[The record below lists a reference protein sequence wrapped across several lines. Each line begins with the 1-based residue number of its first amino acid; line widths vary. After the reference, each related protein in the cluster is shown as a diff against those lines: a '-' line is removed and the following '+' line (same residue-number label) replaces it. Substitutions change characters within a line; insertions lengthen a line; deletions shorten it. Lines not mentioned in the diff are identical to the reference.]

1 MVQGMKLRHTV
12 AFQSEIGR
20 SHRVNQ
26 DAGGAWSWLRSDGTP
41 VSLLLVADGV
51 SAGRRSEDASRL
63 VATRLYERVGRS
75 LQNDA
80 LDIDAVLAD
89 LIDATRQANHEVAA
103 RPHETPSN
111 ADATTLV
118 AAICIGAVG
127 GGIWVGDSRV
137 YFVSPTS
144 IGALT
149 ADHSWAGS
157 AVQHGGITEQQ
168 AAEDPRAHMITRWLG
183 PPDSDDPG
191 IESFRFHL
199 ADQDC
204 ILCCSDGL
212 YGYFVPPASGLDAIP
227 GIVSSY
233 GGDLHAATKHLVDL
247 ALERGGHDDI
257 SAAAL
262 QLHLTDS

>member
-1 MVQGMKLRHTV
+1 MVQDMKARHTV

-26 DAGGAWSWLRSDGTP
+26 DAGGAWSWLRADGTP

-63 VATRLYERVGRS
+63 VASRLYERVGRS
-75 LQNDA
+75 LRNDE
-80 LDIDAVLAD
+80 LEVDAVMAELFE
-89 LIDATRQANHEVAA
+89 ATRQANHEVAA
-103 RPHETPSN
+103 RPHEAPSS

-118 AAICIGAVG
+118 AAICIGTAG
-127 GGIWVGDSRV
+127 GGVWVGDSRV

-144 IGALT
+144 IVPLT
-149 ADHSWAGS
+149 SDHSWAGS
-157 AVQHGGITEQQ
+157 AVRRGAISEQQ

-191 IESFRFHL
+191 IDSFRFQL
-199 ADQDC
+199 ADQEC

-212 YGYFVPPASGLDAIP
+212 YGYFVPPASGLDSIP
-227 GIVSSY
+227 GIVDSY
-233 GGDLHAATKHLVDL
+233 AGDLRAATQHLVDL

-262 QLHLTDS
+262 QVHLIDP